1 MSANSP
7 TSNKTA
13 ILIIILLSY
22 VMIVLDTSIVLTGLP
37 SIHSEL
43 SFSEPELAWVQSAY
57 TLTFGGF
64 LLLGARAGDIL
75 GRRLMLIV
83 GLALFTAASVA
94 IGLAQ
99 TSGWLIS
106 ARAILGLAG
115 AILAPS
121 TLALLQ
127 TTFTD
132 SHERTRAIS
141 YYSAVA
147 GIAASVGLVLGGVL
161 ADWLSWR
168 VGFFINLPIGI
179 GMIVAAFRYI
189 PEQAR
194 KPGQFD
200 VAGALTS
207 TAGMVALVYS
217 LIRSASHGW
226 SDAWTIPLLVFALAL
241 LAIFIMIEWR
251 AKQPIVPLHLFANR
265 ERSAAYA
272 ARLLFIGAMIGFFFF
287 ITQFM
292 QVVSGYRPA
301 VTGLAFLPMTLVNF
315 AAAMVVPQL
324 TRRYG
329 NAYLLATGLSFS
341 LAGIFWLSHVSAAS
355 SYWTGIGLPM
365 VLIGLGQGLALS
377 PMTASGITGVA
388 GENAGAASGVVNVAH
403 QIGNSLGLAA
413 LVAVAAYGTSGLEGA
428 DLLAHRVGMALTGSS
443 AMMALALVLSLRS
456 SSVPL
461 T

>member
-1 MSANSP
+1 
-7 TSNKTA
+7 
-13 ILIIILLSY
+13 
-22 VMIVLDTSIVLTGLP
+22 
-37 SIHSEL
+37 
-43 SFSEPELAWVQSAY
+43 
-57 TLTFGGF
+57 
-64 LLLGARAGDIL
+64 
-75 GRRLMLIV
+75 MLIV

-106 ARAILGLAG
+106 ARAIQGLAG

-179 GMIVAAFRYI
+179 GMIVAALRYI

-301 VTGLAFLPMTLVNF
+301 VTGLAFLPMTLINF

-377 PMTASGITGVA
+377 PMTASGIAGVA

-403 QIGNSLGLAA
+403 QIGNSLGLAV
-413 LVAVAAYGTSGLEGA
+413 LVAVAIYGTLGLEGA

-443 AMMALALVLSLRS
+443 AMMALALVLVVAFIVRPAHMTSSIAEERS
-456 SSVPL
+456 A
-461 T
+461 